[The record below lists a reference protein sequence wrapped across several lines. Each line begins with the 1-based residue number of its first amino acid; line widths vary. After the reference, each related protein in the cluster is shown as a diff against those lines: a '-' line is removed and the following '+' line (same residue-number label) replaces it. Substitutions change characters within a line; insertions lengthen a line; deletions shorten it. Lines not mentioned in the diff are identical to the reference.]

1 MGSVNLNRPQEE
13 TLAETAQTTEQRR
26 DRLDHYREKTSDQ
39 MRRLVEERDKV
50 KDKLMEEFV
59 ANPTSGEKGIQ

>member
-13 TLAETAQTTEQRR
+13 TLAETAQTTEQPR
-26 DRLDHYREKTSDQ
+26 DRLDHYREKLSDQ
-39 MRRLVEERDKV
+39 MRRLVEERDEI

-59 ANPTSGEKGIQ
+59 ANPTSGEKAIQ